1 MKLNNAKMAKWIIKA
16 SAITLDIEEGDTLLF
31 GRYKN
36 SPHVVKEI
44 GTDEKGQ
51 PTVNGMKLL
60 ACRIKKNMDKK
71 AAPSLDLSDYDEMY
85 NTFDGGHNADHQKQ
99 VRDFARRLAITHAPK
114 KLDLTDLAARLHD
127 IGLAKGR
134 DSHEHHGAD
143 MIASDTRF
151 NTLAPVD
158 RRVLI
163 NAIRHH
169 RASTGK
175 PSSVVGK
182 IVSDADRAATG
193 NVADAIARAV
203 QYQAKNNSELDD
215 TARMREALA
224 HLRTKYAPG
233 SYGRRTHFPET
244 AEHLD
249 RVFAPLFAKKAQA
262 ADLASILRGE
272 QGLGEEE
279 LYDTLKLKGINPDVT
294 RSAFEITED
303 YIKQNLSKWRKL
315 KLLPSIIKAKLFGKQ
330 PEFVPRFL
338 DTLEREPEYNLDIG
352 SFTNRYKDM
361 GPDFTNR
368 IKRVA
373 SRLLQD
379 I

>member
-71 AAPSLDLSDYDEMY
+71 A
-85 NTFDGGHNADHQKQ
+85 
-99 VRDFARRLAITHAPK
+99 
-114 KLDLTDLAARLHD
+114 
-127 IGLAKGR
+127 
-134 DSHEHHGAD
+134 
-143 MIASDTRF
+143 
-151 NTLAPVD
+151 
-158 RRVLI
+158 
-163 NAIRHH
+163 
-169 RASTGK
+169 
-175 PSSVVGK
+175 
-182 IVSDADRAATG
+182 
-193 NVADAIARAV
+193 
-203 QYQAKNNSELDD
+203 
-215 TARMREALA
+215 
-224 HLRTKYAPG
+224 
-233 SYGRRTHFPET
+233 
-244 AEHLD
+244 
-249 RVFAPLFAKKAQA
+249 QA

-303 YIKQNLSKWRKL
+303 CIRQNLSKWKKL
-315 KLLPSIIKAKLFGKQ
+315 KLLPSIIQDKQ